1 MNCSS
6 KWQPQAEQERLEANL
21 ERICGHKKAAYEDFR
36 EGLISRRDFLR
47 YQEDYERQEREAAA
61 QLEQL
66 SGNGEDGGRPHW
78 VDDLIRQGK
87 LTALDRVTVAET
99 VKQILVFEDGHIDIA
114 YTFSNSDGFEKLQ
127 R

>member
-1 MNCSS
+1 MLEDLNRMIAAVEDIAAIADQETAQAVRSS
-6 KWQPQAEQERLEANL
+6 RAGRERLEGGL
-21 ERICGHKKAAYEDFR
+21 ERIYRLKKAAYEDFR

-66 SGNGEDGGRPHW
+66 SGNGEDGGRPPW

-87 LTALDRVTVAET
+87 LTALAPWASAGWCPPRSA
-99 VKQILVFEDGHIDIA
+99 A
-114 YTFSNSDGFEKLQ
+114 
-127 R
+127 